1 MSNFK
6 RNSPGCKCGCDV
18 PNPPI
23 GVTIP
28 GCFCQGTPQ
37 TLTLTVTYGSGENA
51 HTYGNAYQS
60 CGMAYFTAAPGYMPQ
75 SSFPGPGY
83 YSSTAWVDDYG
94 FTDYYRLSCFSSQYS
109 LGIGQYG
116 GGLWQSPGQI
126 YNWAM
131 GSRNPVNFCSPFLLA
146 VGQTQPGIFFNG
158 KFVVSG

>member
-1 MSNFK
+1 MSNRK
-6 RNSPGCKCGCDV
+6 SGGCKCCGGG
-18 PNPPI
+18 NPPI
-23 GVTIP
+23 GVSIP

-37 TLTLTVTYGSGENA
+37 TLTLTVSFGPGENA
-51 HTYGNAYQS
+51 HTYGNAYQP
-60 CGMAYFTAAPGYMPQ
+60 CAMAYYSVAPGYMPQ

-83 YSSTAWVDDYG
+83 YSTTTWVDDYG
-94 FTDYYRLSCFSSQYS
+94 FTDYFRLSCFSSQYS

-131 GSRNPVNFCSPFLLA
+131 GSRNPVNFCNPFQLI

-158 KFVVSG
+158 KFTILG